1 MAAVDVQQPGWAEE
15 GDSQDESNDAE
26 EEAYGAE
33 ESNDAGAMSHGVEAE
48 AAYTESHA
56 MRDVICRHCGSVL
69 CVDGDDESVRTG
81 SSLERA
87 SHASAATTTKQPKL
101 KIGPKMLRL
110 HVIRRATRVAMLAAI
125 PGVDKRTAA
134 CIVATYPTFADIAGA
149 GAVRLARLRV
159 TKHTEVNADRAQA
172 VLRAVQ

>member
-1 MAAVDVQQPGWAEE
+1 MAAVDVQEPEWVEE
-15 GDSQDESNDAE
+15 GDSQDESNNSGG
-26 EEAYGAE
+26 EAYDAVQ
-33 ESNDAGAMSHGVEAE
+33 SNDVGAMSHGTEAE
-48 AAYTESHA
+48 AAYTENHA
-56 MRDVICRHCGSVL
+56 MRDMICRHCGSVL
-69 CVDGDDESVRTG
+69 CVDGDDESVRTE
-81 SSLERA
+81 SSPERA
-87 SHASAATTTKQPKL
+87 SQASTATTTKQPKL

-134 CIVATYPTFADIAGA
+134 CIVAAYPTFADIAGA

-172 VLRAVQ
+172 VLRAVE